1 MDTISIVIPVL
12 EPGDTLAKVLES
24 LTTQTRLADEVI
36 LVDAGKGRKVES
48 LVKLYSKVLNIVHK
62 KIAEPSY
69 PGRNRNI
76 GASLAKGTVLAFID
90 SKTVADKEWLHE
102 SLKKLN
108 LIST

>member
-48 LVKLYSKVLNIVHK
+48 LVKLYSNANEAVDIKPEN
-62 KIAEPSY
+62 P
-69 PGRNRNI
+69 
-76 GASLAKGTVLAFID
+76 
-90 SKTVADKEWLHE
+90 
-102 SLKKLN
+102 KL
-108 LIST
+108 STPCPDNTE